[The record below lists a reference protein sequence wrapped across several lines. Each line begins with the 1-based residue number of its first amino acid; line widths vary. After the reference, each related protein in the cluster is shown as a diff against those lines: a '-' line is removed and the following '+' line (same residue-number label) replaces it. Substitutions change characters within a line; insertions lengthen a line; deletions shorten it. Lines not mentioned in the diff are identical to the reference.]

1 MSRVRSFLLLATLAV
16 GLVLP
21 SAARASDAV
30 APSLLPDG
38 TLGYVHVQVSEL
50 NGTVVGNF
58 PAQLLSHV
66 RDELAELTLKH
77 FGLDVTHLTEL
88 TMIFPAFEQMA
99 SDQTSQMP
107 YVLAATF
114 DARFKPDDVF
124 TSLGEEWT
132 AGQIGKASVVTNAN
146 GITLY
151 PASGRTLLIGSQNA
165 VQWWLENRGQ
175 KGNSSLPNML
185 TESFGHGQI
194 FVGFDLSL
202 VPPQALEQLPPQA
215 KVFASAGLASVTFNL
230 SENFETTVELGYP
243 DAQTAGKALQAANAL
258 RKQGSAVLSFQEAE
272 FERQVGA
279 EGATF
284 DQSME
289 AIAALAFIRQAAAY
303 LNDFEVT
310 QNDAWLS
317 ADLTIEGDPSMAVVF
332 GIAAIGSAAQQGA
345 PLPALGDSLAGSNG
359 SEETTENTEETTEPN
374 GYRTYEVAPATDH
387 QEETDD
393 VE

>member
-1 MSRVRSFLLLATLAV
+1 MSRVRSFLFLATLLV
-16 GLVLP
+16 GCVLP
-21 SAARASDAV
+21 SAVRAADAV

-38 TLGYVHVQVSEL
+38 TLGYLHVQVSEL

-58 PAQLLSHV
+58 PAQLLGHV

-88 TMIFPAFEQMA
+88 TMIFPSFEQMA
-99 SDQTSQMP
+99 GDQGSQMP

-124 TSLGEEWT
+124 SSLSDDWT
-132 AGQIGKASVVTNAN
+132 TGQIGKASVVTNAG

-151 PASGRTLLIGSQNA
+151 PASARTLLIGSQNA
-165 VQWWLENRGQ
+165 IQWWLQNRGQ
-175 KGNSSLPNML
+175 KGTSSLPSLL
-185 TESFGHGQI
+185 TESIGHGQI
-194 FVGFDLSL
+194 FLGLDLSL
-202 VPPQALEQLPPQA
+202 APAEALEQLPPQA
-215 KVFASAGLASVTFNL
+215 KVFASAGLACVTWNL
-230 SENFETTVELGYP
+230 SESFVTTVELGYP
-243 DAQTAGKALQAANAL
+243 DSETAGKALQAANAL
-258 RKQGSAVLSFQEAE
+258 RKQGSAILSFQEAE
-272 FERQVGA
+272 FERQVSA
-279 EGATF
+279 DGATF

-289 AIAALAFIRQAAAY
+289 AVAALAFVRQAAAY

-332 GIAAIGSAAQQGA
+332 GIAALGSAAQQGA
-345 PLPALGDSLAGSNG
+345 PLPTLGDSLAGGQANES
-359 SEETTENTEETTEPN
+359 TEATEESTEAT
-374 GYRTYEVAPATDH
+374 GDDSYEVAPTA
-387 QEETDD
+387 EYEAETDD